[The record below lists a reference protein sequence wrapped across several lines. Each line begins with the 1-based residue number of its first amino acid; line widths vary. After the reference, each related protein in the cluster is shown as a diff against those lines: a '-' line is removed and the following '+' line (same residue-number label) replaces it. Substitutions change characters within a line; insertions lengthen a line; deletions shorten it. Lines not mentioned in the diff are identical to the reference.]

1 MNQNDKLKEIMS
13 LRSVIDSAWVRI
25 EWLDEALAQ
34 AEKKHAEVT
43 AHQEQLIHEVAK
55 WAVLEGIAGADD
67 HLPMSKPVEFVL
79 TMYKLLDEPAELLP
93 NDETVY

>member
-1 MNQNDKLKEIMS
+1 MRQ
-13 LRSVIDSAWVRI
+13 
-25 EWLDEALAQ
+25 
-34 AEKKHAEVT
+34 T
-43 AHQEQLIHEVAK
+43 FTYEQLIHEVAK